1 METESASTTLY
12 LSQVCADLEG
22 LDDGAKVE
30 LTMIETEKFGTGLSS
45 YDDINVVTDYIENR
59 FDEVLAEES
68 RIRRNPRFK
77 DGRIDVCIYF
87 IEPTTHG
94 LNELDIITLRQLSP
108 IVNIVPV
115 LARADQLTES
125 EKLANKRLIQEDLKV
140 HDISIYDFKFDTI
153 AEEDETAENELR
165 EEQVTR
171 ITDMLPFALTS
182 SSEIDKNKAAYIR
195 KLSYGTVDILDPE
208 QSNYLAMKQAVFNDY
223 RIELKERA
231 HYSLYETYRTKQLDP
246 QKTHRSSLLMP
257 QELAEHSARLKQAQL
272 QREAQR
278 LKDED
283 ARVNLELERKRALL
297 LQRENELR
305 ELERK
310 MTKPESSNDM
320 GQLQDEID
328 KLEQQQALIA
338 RELSRENM
346 ATTAAEAVETL

>member
-165 EEQVTR
+165 EEQDTR

-182 SSEIDKNKAAYIR
+182 SSEIDKNKAEYIR

-208 QSNYLAMKQAVFNDY
+208 QSDYLAMK
-223 RIELKERA
+223 
-231 HYSLYETYRTKQLDP
+231 
-246 QKTHRSSLLMP
+246 
-257 QELAEHSARLKQAQL
+257 
-272 QREAQR
+272 
-278 LKDED
+278 
-283 ARVNLELERKRALL
+283 
-297 LQRENELR
+297 
-305 ELERK
+305 
-310 MTKPESSNDM
+310 
-320 GQLQDEID
+320 
-328 KLEQQQALIA
+328 
-338 RELSRENM
+338 
-346 ATTAAEAVETL
+346 